1 MNLRMQQDQG
11 NRRFQ
16 DGYAGIRL
24 NRACYA
30 AIQTHETDE
39 RAWTY
44 YIQSRSDLLYKVPET
59 WSQLRSG
66 VLVE

>member
-1 MNLRMQQDQG
+1 MNLRMHEDQG

-16 DGYAGIRL
+16 DGYAGISS

-39 RAWTY
+39 RGLAY
-44 YIQSRSDLLYKVPET
+44 YIQSRSDLLYQSTIDMESAAKPCAC
-59 WSQLRSG
+59 
-66 VLVE
+66 

>member
-16 DGYAGIRL
+16 DAYAGIKS

-44 YIQSRSDLLYKVPET
+44 YIQSRSDLLYQSTRDMELAANPCAC
-59 WSQLRSG
+59 
-66 VLVE
+66 